1 MLFVLLKFKEALCEN
16 GILFH
21 GRCWYWLTSYPSS
34 HCSLPPSL
42 PQGVPETSARVLRL
56 PGVSSESA
64 SLGNSESACI
74 RFLLSNPLILL
85 FLGLL
90 GALLPL
96 VRITSLLMLW
106 ASVSQAAV
114 SQTFCLCSIAGLCV
128 SLCGGPSCILPPW
141 EGVSVFLK
149 GGPHSPLFWE
159 HRAHPLIWEDVDNP
173 ATLQRIRGICSGH
186 RGLGFSSDELPS
198 CASDEKPSRDRGLGG
213 GLLTR

>member
-21 GRCWYWLTSYPSS
+21 GRCCYWLTSYPSFP
-34 HCSLPPSL
+34 LPPSPRGSWK
-42 PQGVPETSARVLRL
+42 PQPRVLRL

-64 SLGNSESACI
+64 SLGNSESAYI

-96 VRITSLLMLW
+96 VRITSLRMLW

-114 SQTFCLCSIAGLCV
+114 SQTFCLHSIAGLCV
-128 SLCGGPSCILPPW
+128 SLCGGPSFILTPW
-141 EGVSVFLK
+141 EGVSVFLN
-149 GGPHSPLFWE
+149 GGAPLTSLLGTLSPSSDMGG
-159 HRAHPLIWEDVDNP
+159 RGKSCPSI
-173 ATLQRIRGICSGH
+173 LQRIRGICSGH
-186 RGLGFSSDELPS
+186 RGLGLSSGELS
-198 CASDEKPSRDRGLGG
+198 SHASDEKPSRNQGLGG
-213 GLLTR
+213 GLLTH